1 MTAKIHKPGIH
12 ENHLLNRHQKLEGVN
27 EAVSEQV
34 IEQFSKFPEVNEA
47 VSEQVIEQ
55 FSKFPEV
62 EEASFKAFYG

>member
-27 EAVSEQV
+27 EAVSG
-34 IEQFSKFPEVNEA
+34 
-47 VSEQVIEQ
+47 QVIEQ